1 MLDQSIKKSK
11 RPMQQVVMS
20 CSYQKLPEL
29 RSSSFAVSLER
40 DSRDGGL
47 RFDFWEAR
55 NDARPR
61 APHRV
66 F

>member
-1 MLDQSIKKSK
+1 MGRSENVKRKRGVVDRSIKNSN

-40 DSRDGGL
+40 DSMVGKV
-47 RFDFWEAR
+47 E
-55 NDARPR
+55 
-61 APHRV
+61 V
-66 F
+66 